1 MRRSSVA
8 YGFSVL
14 SVIGIVVVGALADAA
29 SLPDNVRSWLWLLVA
44 LLTVATV
51 GFQLRTFR
59 TDPGARLPVD
69 LLADAF
75 ADSVRRQP
83 AATDVSLRV
92 PLRWAGPSDLDAP
105 DTETLASAF
114 RALPERRM
122 VIVGEPGSGKTA
134 AAHRLALELLDTRA
148 PGDPVPVV
156 LPLARWTG
164 EVVFSEWLP
173 AEYPQLTALG
183 GPDSARSLV
192 MSDLVLPIFDGF
204 DEMAPVGRTE
214 FLSWVRGTFPSFV
227 ITSRRPVRA
236 TAPVLQLLPL
246 RPLHV
251 ARYLRDQVPDGDH
264 RWAPLLAFLA
274 DHPTGPLARALSS
287 PRALGLV
294 LRAYASPQTQPAELL
309 DPTRFADVDAIERHL
324 LETALV
330 RAASGTA
337 TDGYQPGE
345 RAADQLGYLAA
356 HLDRLDTTD
365 LAWWRLRASVPRAVF
380 VGAALVV
387 GAVTGL
393 VTGLLLGVWTGVLLG
408 EGVAVMV
415 SVGLGLNVASVPFP
429 TRIRLGR
436 RSLVVLA
443 LGVLIGAV
451 TAAVVGALGGSLG
464 SVAQWSAVGVV
475 GGVFAALRVA
485 VTGSRDVDVARHP
498 QDSLWRDR
506 RMALAQGAVT
516 GLTVALAVGLTGGF
530 ERDVLLVVCM
540 GLGAGLVGVSFS
552 AYALYSVSRVW
563 LALRGRLPWRLMTF
577 LEAERQ
583 LGLLR
588 HSGGVYQFHHR
599 RLQEHLA
606 AEYGAAKPPVDED
619 AVRMVGL
626 LRGDLVERAF
636 ARADV
641 QAVIEAPSI
650 RRLQDEIVAE
660 IEDTR
665 EDLVVA
671 TSAARERYVA
681 VKERLLARA
690 GVPRVARGARFFGH
704 VSGPLAALAGGAAL
718 AAGGRSAV
726 ILPVVWTALVVTAAA
741 FLLQPTI
748 WRLNLA
754 VDEDG
759 RSRVVERLAR
769 WHSAVAVRLAP
780 LHRVHHSVYFGVGL
794 SCLLLIS
801 SAAAPLEVV
810 AVMRSI
816 RPTWMYIV
824 GGAAV
829 VFGLLWVW
837 ARPLK
842 KRWDALSVDNP
853 AVWPAETALPR
864 GAAQARRDAVRA
876 WEALVEAL
884 VENGVLPM
892 VAARV
897 EVLAQRSYDTR
908 LPDASV
914 KRLGD
919 LTESAQFVPTDT
931 SARLNRML
939 DAMSGG
945 AIGLSGPRGIG
956 KSTVLGIFGD
966 RRLGGNPDDLTV
978 VVPAPTNYNSRDF
991 LVHLFSRMCMA
1002 VLPPDTRTA
1011 RVTSRRVRVRWL
1023 VTAVIAVLLVAGA
1036 VLWPSAVEAGRW
1048 AWRNVRGVAVGAG
1061 LALLV
1066 ALVVEM
1072 VVRRGF
1078 RRGDTSVED
1087 TARAHLRALRYLETT
1102 TRTAT
1107 AAVKPGVELGGS
1119 LARQRAEQVK
1129 TYPELVGE
1137 FRDFLAFLVSHLPT
1151 RPDRRAPRIVVCIDE
1166 VDKIATAEAAEQFIN
1181 DVKTVFG
1188 VPGCFFLVA
1197 VSEDA
1202 LASFSRRALTVR
1214 TAFDSAFDNV
1224 IQVSRLSL
1232 TQTRRLLVQRV
1243 LRLPEP
1249 YVWLCHALS
1258 AGLPRDLNRTVRQ
1271 LYDIRAATGV
1281 SDLGDLAGELVRQD
1295 LEVVTH
1301 GQVLQVN
1308 SGSDAVSGALLRWLA
1323 QTARVPIDH
1332 DSLVAHRDNAPSAG
1346 VALRSWPPELWAVR
1360 ERFQAY
1366 LSYAA
1371 AVLQSFQ
1378 ERSAEVI
1385 THLSTVDTDEKNPVR
1400 HLADA
1405 RAHLSVDAA
1414 LATSAVEAY
1423 RSELV

>member
-1 MRRSSVA
+1 MRRSSAAFGV
-8 YGFSVL
+8 SVL
-14 SVIGIVVVGALADAA
+14 LAGGVGVVGNLLTNAGAIPD
-29 SLPDNVRSWLWLLVA
+29 SLRPWSWVLVA
-44 LLTVATV
+44 ALTVITV
-51 GFQLRTFR
+51 VLQLRSFR
-59 TDPGARLPVD
+59 APSTDLSIDSLIATLASSARSRL
-69 LLADAF
+69 
-75 ADSVRRQP
+75 
-83 AATDVSLRV
+83 AATDMWLRV
-92 PLRWAGPSDLDAP
+92 PMRWVEPAGRGPVEPWSLTA
-105 DTETLASAF
+105 AF
-114 RALPERRM
+114 LALPDRQL
-122 VIVGEPGSGKTA
+122 VIVGAPGSGKTTA
-134 AAHRLALELLDTRA
+134 AARLASELLDNWE

-156 LPLARWTG
+156 VPLVHWTPD
-164 EVVFSEWLP
+164 VPLSEWLA
-173 AEYPQLTALG
+173 AEFPLLTVL
-183 GPDSARSLV
+183 GPDSTRSLV
-192 MSDLVLPIFDGF
+192 ESTPVLPLFDGF
-204 DEMAPVGRTE
+204 DEMHPVWQSELLWQLER
-214 FLSWVRGTFPSFV
+214 SDSPFV
-227 ITSRRPVRA
+227 LTGGDHLRRA
-236 TAPVLQLLPL
+236 TPRVPVVELLPL
-246 RPLHV
+246 APLDV
-251 ARYLRDQVPDGDH
+251 RTYLHDRVPHEDD
-264 RWAPLLAFLA
+264 RWAPLLDLLDA
-274 DHPTGPLARALSS
+274 DPDGPLARTLSS
-287 PRALGLV
+287 PRAIDLV
-294 LRAYASPQTQPAELL
+294 LRAYAAPSTSPAELL
-309 DPTRFADVDAIERHL
+309 DTTRFPTRDAVERHL

-330 RAASGTA
+330 RAAPGTSP
-337 TDGYQPGE
+337 DGYEPGE
-345 RAADQLGYLAA
+345 RAVDRLGFLAA
-356 HLDRLDTTD
+356 HLERLGSTE
-365 LAWWRLRASVPRAVF
+365 LAWWHLGESVPRGVF
-380 VGAALVV
+380 AA
-387 GAVTGL
+387 AA
-393 VTGLLLGVWTGVLLG
+393 LLLGSATGLAGALLFGVWAGVLLG
-408 EGVAVMV
+408 GGTVAALLR
-415 SVGLGLNVASVPFP
+415 LGFSARSAPFP
-429 TRIRLGR
+429 ARIRLGEP
-436 RSLVVLA
+436 RSLAVFA
-443 LGVLIGAV
+443 LGSVAGGV
-451 TAAVVGALGGSLG
+451 TAVAVRAFGGSVVGAWLWVAVGVVVGALGAS
-464 SVAQWSAVGVV
+464 
-475 GGVFAALRVA
+475 RVA
-485 VTGSRDVDVARHP
+485 VTRSPDADVARHP
-498 QDSLWRDR
+498 QESLWRDR
-506 RMALAQGAVT
+506 RMALVQGGVT
-516 GLTVALAVGLTGGF
+516 GLTGAFAAGLAGWTGAG
-530 ERDVLLVVCM
+530 VLLVVC
-540 GLGAGLVGVSFS
+540 LGLVGVSFS
-552 AYALYSVSRVW
+552 AYARYSVSRIW

-577 LEAERQ
+577 LEAEWR

-588 HSGGVYQFHHR
+588 HSGGVYQFRHR
-599 RLQEHLA
+599 LLQEHLA
-606 AEYGAAKPPVDED
+606 AEYGSTKPPVDED

-650 RRLQDEIVAE
+650 RRLKLEIVAE

-690 GVPRVARGARFFGH
+690 GVPRPARAARFFGH
-704 VSGPLAALAGGAAL
+704 VGGPLAALATGAAL
-718 AAGGRSAV
+718 AVGAAPAV
-726 ILPVVWTALVVTAAA
+726 TLSVAWVGIVVMAAA
-741 FLLQPTI
+741 GFLQPLI
-748 WRLNLA
+748 WQLDLTDA
-754 VDEDG
+754 YQ
-759 RSRVVERLAR
+759 SRFMDRLAR
-769 WHSAVAVRLAP
+769 WHRAVAVRLAP
-780 LHRVHHSVYFGVGL
+780 LHRVHLSAYAGVVVSCGLLVVSVM
-794 SCLLLIS
+794 SP
-801 SAAAPLEVV
+801 AEVV
-810 AVMRSI
+810 AVMRAVHPVSV
-816 RPTWMYIV
+816 YV
-824 GGAAV
+824 LGGAAV
-829 VFGLLWVW
+829 VFGVLWAW
-837 ARPLK
+837 SRPLK
-842 KRWDALSVDNP
+842 KRWDRLSVDNP

-897 EVLAQRSYDTR
+897 EVLARRSYDTR

-914 KRLGD
+914 KWLGD

-1002 VLPPDTRTA
+1002 VLPADPQTA
-1011 RVTSRRVRVRWL
+1011 PRASRRVRVRWV
-1023 VTAVIAVLLVAGA
+1023 VTAVVAVLLVVGA

-1048 AWRNVRGVAVGAG
+1048 AWRNVRGVAVGVG
-1061 LALLV
+1061 VALSV
-1066 ALVVEM
+1066 ALVVEV

-1087 TARAHLRALRYLETT
+1087 VARAHLRALRYLETT

-1181 DVKTVFG
+1181 DVKSVFG

-1281 SDLGDLAGELVRQD
+1281 SDLGALAGELVRQD

-1301 GQVLQVN
+1301 GQVLQVDA
-1308 SGSDAVSGALLRWLA
+1308 GSDAVSGALLRWLA
-1323 QTARVPIDH
+1323 QTARVPVDH
-1332 DSLVAHRDNAPSAG
+1332 DSLVAHRDNAPSGGAF
-1346 VALRSWPPELWAVR
+1346 RNWPPELWAVR

-1371 AVLQSFQ
+1371 VVLQSFQ
-1378 ERSAEVI
+1378 ERSGEVI
-1385 THLSTVDTDEKNPVR
+1385 AKLSTVDSDETNPVR
-1400 HLADA
+1400 LLADA

-1414 LATSAVEAY
+1414 LATAAVDAY